1 MSQTELNFTT
11 NIIVAILGEL
21 TSSLSQGP
29 PHIWTHRNTRTAY
42 VEFVGWA
49 SHLWAIQTGLHR
61 SFFMRLSSLRDC

>member
-1 MSQTELNFTT
+1 MSQTELNFRT
-11 NIIVAILGEL
+11 NTIVAILGEL

-49 SHLWAIQTGLHR
+49 SHLWTIQSRIALIV
-61 SFFMRLSSLRDC
+61 FMPLMSLIDY